1 MRDPLSHDHT
11 PGSKLFVILW
21 EMLVRR
27 RPTAQMECTQA
38 DWAEHTH
45 LCEGMRETL
54 DESLAS
60 HVAGGRGLKKDFN
73 KASNNISSYVVC

>member
-1 MRDPLSHDHT
+1 
-11 PGSKLFVILW
+11 
-21 EMLVRR
+21 
-27 RPTAQMECTQA
+27 MECTQA

-73 KASNNISSYVVC
+73 KASTNISSYVVC